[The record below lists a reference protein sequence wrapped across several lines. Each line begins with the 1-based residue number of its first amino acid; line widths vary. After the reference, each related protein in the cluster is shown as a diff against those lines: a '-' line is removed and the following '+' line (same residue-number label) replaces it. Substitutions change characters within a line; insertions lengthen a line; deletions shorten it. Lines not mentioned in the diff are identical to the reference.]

1 MNLEVEELVNGVTL
15 VHLIGRM
22 DIAGAAA
29 VDLRMSTIAGRY
41 RAVLIDLTQV
51 SYLAS
56 MGIRTLV
63 LTAKSIASKGGR
75 VVCFGANHDVTR
87 VLETAGVTS
96 ILPVLT
102 DLESASAAVAP

>member
-1 MNLEVEELVNGVTL
+1 MDLEVEELARGVTL
-15 VHLIGRM
+15 VNLIGRM

-29 VDLRMSTIAGRY
+29 VDLRMSVISGSS
-41 RAVLIDLTQV
+41 RAVVINLTQV

-63 LTAKSIASKGGR
+63 LAAKAIASKGGK
-75 VVCFGANHDVTR
+75 VVCFGASHDVTR

-96 ILPVLT
+96 ILPILT
-102 DLESASAAVAP
+102 DLESASAAVAR